1 MFQLRVYEA
10 LAYLSRRVWIYS
22 GTNAPGL
29 CMHPAADQDSSRN
42 REFRRRRVAETRV
55 ITQKQLRIDRATSWP
70 STLHEFMHEVNAL
83 GMVHSVAPFLF
94 LISTTRHGWCDEML
108 MPDVCCS
115 WCLLS
120 FYCWT
125 SAKCW
130 TMGFFSHFC
139 GLLIMVLVRALS
151 GPCLYISMA

>member
-1 MFQLRVYEA
+1 MHASCCWSRVSAVAIENSGGVAWQRLA
-10 LAYLSRRVWIYS
+10 LAPRLYFLAGRKALQRHDRI
-22 GTNAPGL
+22 
-29 CMHPAADQDSSRN
+29 
-42 REFRRRRVAETRV
+42 
-55 ITQKQLRIDRATSWP
+55 ITQTQLRIDRATSWP

-139 GLLIMVLVRALS
+139 GLLAMDLVRALS
-151 GPCLYISMA
+151 RPCFISMA